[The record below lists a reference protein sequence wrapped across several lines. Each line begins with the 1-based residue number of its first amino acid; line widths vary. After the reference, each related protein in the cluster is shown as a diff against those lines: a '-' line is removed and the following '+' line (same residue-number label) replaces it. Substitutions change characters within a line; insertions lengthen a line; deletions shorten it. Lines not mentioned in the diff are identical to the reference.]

1 MNRRS
6 GDGFRG
12 RDVFCE
18 GARLQACRKGQP
30 ENPALAAE
38 RQGPQGLKADALAA
52 PAGTA
57 KAVSFHLFRH
67 GNGRTAVVLGLLL
80 FFSLAALGQSGGEL
94 KFYLHSD
101 PKTFDPLRVADDAS
115 ETIRYLT
122 GGVLLR
128 VNRRTQQAE
137 PELATSWTIAR
148 DGRSITFT
156 LREQVYYSDGS
167 PFSAEDV
174 AYTVQRLMD
183 PVLHSPTGDAFRSGS
198 GAVRTHVDSPVRIT
212 ITFPAPVAGLDKLF
226 DQVAIVSSRSANRER
241 AALGPFYV
249 ADYKPDSYVLL
260 KRNPNYWR
268 RDAAGRQLPYLDS
281 VRLGIQPNRD
291 IEMMNFRRGEI
302 DLINWL
308 DSEYF
313 DRLAS
318 QSPAVVHDAGP
329 GLDSE
334 QMWFNQAPNAPIPA
348 YKRQW
353 FRSTNFRRAIS
364 QSINRADLSRVVYGG
379 HAQPA
384 AGPVS
389 PANKFWFNA
398 GLHAPAYDPTGA
410 LRLLQQ
416 EGFRLEGASLRD
428 RESHAVEFSIITN
441 AGNKARERMAT
452 MIQQD
457 LGKIGINVHVVTLDF
472 ASLLER
478 ITESYNYEGA
488 LLGMVNTDLDPNAQ
502 MNLWLSSAENHQW
515 NPRQKSPETAWE
527 AEIDR
532 LMKEQASSLE
542 PAKRKACFDRVQEI
556 AVEQQPFIY
565 LVNKNALSAVSAT
578 VANASPVVL
587 RPQTYWN
594 IETLSLRL
602 QTASKH

>member
-1 MNRRS
+1 MKSRRL
-6 GDGFRG
+6 
-12 RDVFCE
+12 V
-18 GARLQACRKGQP
+18 L
-30 ENPALAAE
+30 LA
-38 RQGPQGLKADALAA
+38 
-52 PAGTA
+52 
-57 KAVSFHLFRH
+57 F
-67 GNGRTAVVLGLLL
+67 LLL
-80 FFSLAALGQSGGEL
+80 SLSAALGQSGGEL
-94 KFYLHSD
+94 RFYVHSD
-101 PKTFDPLRVADDAS
+101 PKTFDPLAVDDDSS

-137 PELATSWTIAR
+137 PELATAWTIAR
-148 DGRSITFT
+148 DGRSITFD
-156 LREQVYYSDGS
+156 LREHVYYSDGS
-167 PFSAEDV
+167 PFSAADV
-174 AYTVQRLMD
+174 AYTMQRLMD
-183 PVLHSPTGDAFRSGS
+183 PALHSSTGDAFRSGS
-198 GAVRTHVDSPVRIT
+198 GAVRTRVESPLRVT
-212 ITFPAPVAGLDKLF
+212 ITFPAAVAGMDKLF
-226 DQVAIVSSRSANRER
+226 DQVAIVSSRSSNKER

-260 KRNPNYWR
+260 RRNPNYWR
-268 RDAAGRQLPYLDS
+268 HDAAGRQLPYIDS
-281 VRLGIQPNRD
+281 VRVGIQPNRD

-318 QSPAVVHDAGP
+318 QSPGLVHDAGP
-329 GLDSE
+329 GLDTE
-334 QMWFNQAPNAPIPA
+334 QMWFNQSPNAPLPA
-348 YKRQW
+348 YKREW

-364 QSINRADLSRVVYGG
+364 QAINRADLCRVVYGG

-389 PANKFWFNA
+389 PANQFWFNA
-398 GLHAPAYDPTGA
+398 KLHAPAYDPTGA

-416 EGFRLEGASLRD
+416 DGFRLQGSTLLD
-428 RESHAVEFSIITN
+428 RQGHAVEFSIITN

-478 ITESYNYEGA
+478 ITQSYNYEGA
-488 LLGMVNTDLDPNAQ
+488 LLGLANIDLDPNAQ
-502 MNLWLSSAENHQW
+502 MNVWLSSAENHQW
-515 NPRQKSPETAWE
+515 NPKQKSAETAWE

-532 LMKEQASSLE
+532 LMKEQAASLE
-542 PAKRKACFDRVQEI
+542 PARRKACFDRVQEI
-556 AVEQQPFIY
+556 VVEQQPFIY
-565 LVNKNALSAVSAT
+565 LVNKNALSAVGAT

-594 IETLSLRL
+594 IETLSLRV
-602 QTASKH
+602 QTANKH